1 MNSTGQQTIVV
12 GVSGSSASVTALRWA
27 ADEAQRRHALLRV
40 VRSWD
45 PAFRAPYAA
54 VGGLPTADQQRA
66 AASRELA
73 AAMHA
78 AFGPA
83 TPDDVVAELAE
94 GLAERTL
101 VERSAAADLL
111 VLGATA
117 PPTPAVGAVGA
128 VVRTCL
134 SRAHCPVVV
143 VGADAASGRDLQ
155 LPGQRPALRSLP
167 AMPSLRAARQSAG

>member
-27 ADEAQRRHALLRV
+27 ADEALRRHALLRV

-45 PAFRAPYAA
+45 PEFRAPYAA

-66 AASRELA
+66 AASQELA
-73 AAMHA
+73 AAMRA

-83 TPDDVVAELAE
+83 TPDGVVAELAE
-94 GLAERTL
+94 GVAERTL
-101 VERSAAADLL
+101 IERSAAADLL
-111 VLGATA
+111 VLGATP
-117 PPTPAVGAVGA
+117 PPTPVVRPVGA

-143 VGADAASGRDLQ
+143 VGTA
-155 LPGQRPALRSLP
+155 
-167 AMPSLRAARQSAG
+167 